1 MPLPTT
7 WPAHATPEEAAAWMN
22 SHFPNT
28 MMGHLQ
34 VRVLAIS
41 PGHATGEMPV
51 HDGILGIH
59 RAVHMGAFV
68 TLADTIAT
76 WASMAAHAKPG
87 VPLRLPLA
95 VSAGAQFLANVGDGT
110 LRAQSTASR
119 IGGTIDAMD
128 TRITHV
134 ETGKL
139 LAVVQTT
146 HFVPR

>member
-1 MPLPTT
+1 MPLPLT

-22 SHFPNT
+22 THFPNT
-28 MMGHLQ
+28 MMEHLRL
-34 VRVLAIS
+34 RVLTLS
-41 PGHATGEMPV
+41 PGRATGEMPV

-76 WASMAAHAKPG
+76 WASMAAHAKAG
-87 VPLRLPLA
+87 VPPRLPLA
-95 VSAGAQFLANVGDGT
+95 ISAGAQFLANVGHGT
-110 LRAQSTASR
+110 LRAESAAAR
-119 IGGTIDAMD
+119 IGRTIDAMD

-134 ETGKL
+134 ETGTL
-139 LAVVQTT
+139 LAVVHTT